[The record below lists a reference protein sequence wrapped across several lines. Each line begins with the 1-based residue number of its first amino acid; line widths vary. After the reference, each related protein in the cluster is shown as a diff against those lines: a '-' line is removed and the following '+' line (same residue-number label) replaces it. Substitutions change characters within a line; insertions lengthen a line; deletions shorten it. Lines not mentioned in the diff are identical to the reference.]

1 MLIVCYCLERR
12 VHEAGHFLTKS
23 RKLPLIV
30 NLVQLSG
37 RDKNEKPTEPAHR
50 VIEQVR
56 KFDAQVI
63 VLYLENKNIE
73 LLLQQVRIRSLLSFK
88 SALFHQRKFHNSSFL
103 ICLILSQ
110 RPCQHEKK
118 YIWIIQGEVW
128 FWNLL
133 KAFQK

>member
-1 MLIVCYCLERR
+1 M
-12 VHEAGHFLTKS
+12 HEAGHFLTKS

-37 RDKNEKPTEPAHR
+37 RDKNEGPTEPAHR
-50 VIEQVR
+50 VIEQVQ

-103 ICLILSQ
+103 ICVLSCH
-110 RPCQHEKK
+110 RGLVNTKRNIYGSFKERFGFGTC
-118 YIWIIQGEVW
+118 
-128 FWNLL
+128 
-133 KAFQK
+133 